1 MNTVLVTIEAN
12 HNRRVQQGL
21 EAVESLWTL
30 EEGYAVYPCGLKD
43 YIQTT
48 LEVDFGR
55 YDSEGDSYIAELLN
69 CVPGDIVSTTLE
81 D

>member
-1 MNTVLVTIEAN
+1 MNTCIVTIEAE

-21 EAVESLWTL
+21 NGAEQFWTL
-30 EEGYAVYPCGLKD
+30 EEGYAVYPCGLRD

-55 YDSEGDSYIAELLN
+55 YDSEGIAYIAELLN
-69 CVPGDIVSTTLE
+69 CVPGDIRNTYLE